1 MASEEL
7 KRRISLLQRG
17 DSSAR
22 GLQAARRARTRTSA
36 DLACHFP
43 EGSVCSTGRGGVF
56 VCEAPLTEIY
66 SRARLL
72 RRRYL
77 AAFRKARRLERRE
90 ELPAFLDPLASADA
104 QGTALIDTETAGL
117 HGRPLFMIGMVR
129 YRGDELVLTQY
140 FARTYAEEA
149 GVLERLAAVLPEVNL
164 LISFNGK
171 AFDWPFVRDRM
182 VYHRLACEPGFDHL
196 DLLHPSR
203 RRWRSE
209 LPNCKLQTLERYL
222 CGRWRS
228 SDIPGEEIP
237 QRYHDFVREQDGR
250 LVAPIFHHNR
260 LDLITM
266 MELLIALLDAEKP
279 AGEAASCSSTSSAAR
294 SRPRQAGEN
303 EGVADV

>member
-1 MASEEL
+1 MVSEEL

-17 DSSAR
+17 ASSAR
-22 GLQAARRARTRTSA
+22 TVTAAGRARNAANA

-43 EGSVCSTGRGGVF
+43 EGSVCSTARGDVF

-77 AAFRKARRLERRE
+77 AAFRRARRLERRE
-90 ELPAFLDPLASADA
+90 ELPAFLDPLTGAEP
-104 QGTALIDTETAGL
+104 QETALIDTETAGL

-129 YRGDELVLTQY
+129 CVGEELILRQY

-149 GVLERLAAVLPEVNL
+149 GVLERLAAVLPEVSL

-228 SDIPGEEIP
+228 GDIPGEEIP
-237 QRYHDFVREQDGR
+237 QRYHDFVREQDAR

-266 MELLIALLDAEKP
+266 MELLIALVDAEDP
-279 AGEAASCSSTSSAAR
+279 TREAISYSGTS
-294 SRPRQAGEN
+294 
-303 EGVADV
+303 